1 MHLSRATLG
10 GAMLCF
16 WLQFSS
22 REIGPQNNCSTADE
36 NLDAA
41 MSYTSSTFLQ

>member
-1 MHLSRATLG
+1 MHLSCATLG
-10 GAMLCF
+10 GAMLRL

-22 REIGPQNNCSTADE
+22 HEIGPQNNISTSDE

-41 MSYTSSTFLQ
+41 ISYTSSTFLQ